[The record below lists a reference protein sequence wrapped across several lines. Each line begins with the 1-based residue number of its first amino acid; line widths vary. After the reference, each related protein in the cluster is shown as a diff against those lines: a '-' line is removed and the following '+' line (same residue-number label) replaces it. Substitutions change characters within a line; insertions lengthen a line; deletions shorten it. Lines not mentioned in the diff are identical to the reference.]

1 MTNRISRLKTAL
13 FANTREISL
22 ERALLYTASH
32 RQTEGEPVI
41 LRRAKATAYILEHV
55 EISIRDEEL
64 IAGNRTVKPRAG
76 IMSPEMDPYW
86 LLKELDQFPTRPQ
99 DRFAIS
105 EEDKRIYREELFPYW
120 EKRSMKDFIN
130 GQMTDE
136 VKAATSTQIFSINQ
150 TDKGQG
156 HIIIDY
162 PRLLN
167 HGLGELVAQMQQ
179 HCQQQ
184 PENHFYQAALLL
196 LEASQKHILRYAEL
210 AETMAANCT
219 DAQRREELLTIAE
232 ISRHNAQH
240 KPQTFWQAC
249 QLFWYMNIILQYES
263 NASSLSL
270 GRFDQYM
277 LPFYQASLTQGEDPA
292 FLKELLE
299 SLWVKCNDIVLL
311 RSTSSARYFAGF
323 PTGYTALLGGL
334 TENGR
339 SAVNVLSFL
348 CLDAYQSVQL
358 PQPNLGVRTNALID
372 TPFLMKTAETI
383 RLGTGIPQIF
393 NDEVVV
399 PAFLNES
406 NASSLSL
413 GRFDQYMLPFYQASL
428 TQGEDPAFLKE
439 LLESLWVKCNDIVL
453 LRSTS
458 SARYFAGFPT
468 GYTALLGGLTENGRS
483 AVNVLSFLCLD
494 AYQSVQL
501 PQPNLGVRTNA
512 LIDTPFLMKTAETI
526 RLGTGIP
533 QIFNDEVVVPAFL
546 NRGVSLEDARDY
558 SVVGCVELSI
568 PGRTYGLHDIAMF
581 NLLKV
586 MEICLHENE
595 GNAALTYEGLLEQI
609 RAKISHYITL
619 MVEGSNICDIGHRDW
634 APVPL
639 LSSFISDCLEKGRDI
654 TDGGARYNFSGVQG
668 IGIAN
673 LSDSLHALKGMVF
686 EQQRLSFDEL
696 LSVLKANFA
705 TPEGEKVRARL
716 INRFEKYGNDI
727 DEVDNISAELLRHY
741 CKEVEKY
748 QNPRGGYFT
757 PGSYTVSAHV
767 PLGSVVGATPDGRFA
782 GEQLADGGLSPMLGQ
797 DAQGPTAVLK
807 SVSKLDNTLLSNGT
821 LLNVK
826 FTPATLEGEAG
837 LRKLADFLRAFTQLK
852 LQHIQFN
859 VVNADTL
866 REAQQR
872 PQDYAGLVVRVAGY
886 SAFFVELSK
895 EIQDDIIRRTAHQ
908 L

>member
-1 MTNRISRLKTAL
+1 MTNRIQRLKDAL
-13 FANTREISL
+13 FASPREISL

-32 RQTEGEPVI
+32 QQTEGEPVI
-41 LRRAKATAYILEHV
+41 LRRAKATAYILDHV
-55 EISIRDEEL
+55 NIAIRDEEL

-86 LLKELDQFPTRPQ
+86 LLKELDQFSTRPQ
-99 DRFAIS
+99 DRFEIGEA
-105 EEDKRIYREELFPYW
+105 DKQIYRDVLYPYW

-130 GQMTDE
+130 SQMTDE
-136 VKAATSTQIFSINQ
+136 VKAAVGTQIFSVNQ

-167 HGLGELVAQMQQ
+167 NGLGALVEQMREYCARDAQ
-179 HCQQQ
+179 
-184 PENHFYQAALLL
+184 NTFYAAALIL
-196 LEASQKHILRYAEL
+196 LEASQRHILRYAAL
-210 AETMAANCT
+210 AETLATGCNEAS
-219 DAQRREELLTIAE
+219 RREELRKIAE

-249 QLFWYMNIILQYES
+249 QLFWYMNVILQYES
-263 NASSLSL
+263 NASSLSI

-277 LPFYQASLTQGEDPA
+277 LPFYQASFSQGDDPA

-299 SLWVKCNDIVLL
+299 SLWVKCNDVVLL

-334 TENGR
+334 TESGR

-358 PQPNLGVRTNALID
+358 PQPNLGVRVNELID
-372 TPFLMKTAETI
+372 RPFL
-383 RLGTGIPQIF
+383 L
-393 NDEVVV
+393 
-399 PAFLNES
+399 
-406 NASSLSL
+406 
-413 GRFDQYMLPFYQASL
+413 
-428 TQGEDPAFLKE
+428 
-439 LLESLWVKCNDIVL
+439 
-453 LRSTS
+453 
-458 SARYFAGFPT
+458 
-468 GYTALLGGLTENGRS
+468 
-483 AVNVLSFLCLD
+483 
-494 AYQSVQL
+494 
-501 PQPNLGVRTNA
+501 
-512 LIDTPFLMKTAETI
+512 KTAETI

-558 SVVGCVELSI
+558 AVVGCVELSI
-568 PGRTYGLHDIAMF
+568 PGKTYGLHDIAMF

-586 MEICLHENE
+586 MEIAMQENE
-595 GNAALTYEGLLEQI
+595 GNAALSYEGLLDHI
-609 RAKISHYITL
+609 RAKINHYIAL

-639 LSSFISDCLEKGRDI
+639 LSSFISDCLESGKDI

-673 LSDSLHALKGMVF
+673 LSDSLHALKGLVF

-696 LSVLKANFA
+696 LAVLKANFA

-727 DEVDNISAELLRHY
+727 DDVDNISAELLRHY

-748 QNPRGGYFT
+748 RNPRGGQFT

-767 PLGSVVGATPDGRFA
+767 PLGAVVGATPDGRFA

-797 DAQGPTAVLK
+797 DMQGPTAVLK
-807 SVSKLDNTLLSNGT
+807 SVSKLDNYLLSNGT

-826 FTPATLEGEAG
+826 FTPATLEGDAG
-837 LRKLADFLRAFTQLK
+837 LQKLADFLRAFTQLK

-859 VVNADTL
+859 VVNAETL

-872 PQDYAGLVVRVAGY
+872 PQDFAGLVVRVAGY

>member
-1 MTNRISRLKTAL
+1 MTNRTQRLKDRL
-13 FANTREISL
+13 FANPREISL

-32 RQTEGEPVI
+32 KQTEGEPVMI
-41 LRRAKATAYILEHV
+41 RRAKATAWILDHV
-55 EISIRDEEL
+55 QISIRDDEL
-64 IAGNRTVKPRAG
+64 IAGNRTIKPRAG
-76 IMSPEMDPYW
+76 IISPEMDPYW

-99 DRFAIS
+99 DRFNIS

-120 EKRSMKDFIN
+120 ENRSMKDFIN
-130 GQMTDE
+130 AQMTDE
-136 VKAATSTQIFSINQ
+136 VKNAVSTQIFSVNQ

-162 PRLLN
+162 PRLLEN
-167 HGLGELVAQMQQ
+167 GLAALVTEIKAVRQQ
-179 HCQQQ
+179 HPQ
-184 PENHFYQAALLL
+184 NSFYQAVLIL
-196 LEASQKHILRYAEL
+196 LEASQRHILRYAAL
-210 AETMAANCT
+210 ADEMAADCA
-219 DAQRREELLTIAE
+219 DEQRRKELETIAN
-232 ISRHNAQH
+232 ISRHNAVH
-240 KPQTFWQAC
+240 RPEDFWQAC

-263 NASSLSL
+263 NASSISL

-277 LPFYQASLTQGEDPA
+277 LPYYQASLNRGQDPQ
-292 FLKELLE
+292 FLQELLE

-334 TENGR
+334 TETGR
-339 SAVNVLSFL
+339 SAVNILSFL
-348 CLDAYQSVQL
+348 SLDAYQNVRL
-358 PQPNLGVRTNALID
+358 PQPNLGVRVNELID
-372 TPFLMKTAETI
+372 RPFLRKTAETI

-393 NDEVVV
+393 NDEVV
-399 PAFLNES
+399 
-406 NASSLSL
+406 
-413 GRFDQYMLPFYQASL
+413 
-428 TQGEDPAFLKE
+428 
-439 LLESLWVKCNDIVL
+439 I
-453 LRSTS
+453 
-458 SARYFAGFPT
+458 
-468 GYTALLGGLTENGRS
+468 
-483 AVNVLSFLCLD
+483 
-494 AYQSVQL
+494 
-501 PQPNLGVRTNA
+501 
-512 LIDTPFLMKTAETI
+512 
-526 RLGTGIP
+526 
-533 QIFNDEVVVPAFL
+533 PAFL

-586 MEICLHENE
+586 MEIVILENE
-595 GNAALTYEGLLEQI
+595 SNPDITWDGLINQI
-609 RAKISHYITL
+609 RDKIRYYIKL

-639 LSSFISDCLEKGRDI
+639 LSSFIEDCVQHGQDI
-654 TDGGARYNFSGVQG
+654 TAGGARYNFSGVQG

-686 EQQRLSFDEL
+686 EQKRLSFAEL
-696 LSVLKANFA
+696 IAVLKANFQ
-705 TPEGEKVRARL
+705 TPEGEKIRARL

-727 DEVDNISAELLRHY
+727 DEVDNISADLLRFY
-741 CKEVEKY
+741 CKEVEQY
-748 QNPRGGYFT
+748 QNPRGGQFT

-767 PLGSVVGATPDGRFA
+767 PLGSVVGATPDGRLA

-797 DAQGPTAVLK
+797 DVQGPTAVLK
-807 SVSKLDNTLLSNGT
+807 SVSKLDNFLLSNGT

-826 FTPATLEGEAG
+826 FTPATLAG
-837 LRKLADFLRAFTQLK
+837 DSGLNKLADFLQAFTRLR

-872 PQDYAGLVVRVAGY
+872 PQDFAGLVVRVAGY
-886 SAFFVELSK
+886 SAFFVELSQ

>member
-1 MTNRISRLKTAL
+1 MLSRIERLKAAL
-13 FANTREISL
+13 FSAPREISL

-32 RQTEGEPVI
+32 RQTEGEPTI
-41 LRRAKATAYILEHV
+41 IRRAKATAYILDHV
-55 EISIRDEEL
+55 AITLREDEL

-76 IMSPEMDPYW
+76 IVSPEMDPYW
-86 LLKELDQFPTRPQ
+86 LLKELDAFPTRPQ

-105 EEDKRIYREELFPYW
+105 EADKQVYREQLYPYW

-130 GQMTDE
+130 GQMSEE
-136 VKAATSTQIFSINQ
+136 VKTATQTQIFSVNQ

-167 HGLGELVAQMQQ
+167 NGLDNLLTELQSHAE
-179 HCQQQ
+179 QQ
-184 PENHFYQAALLL
+184 PDNAFYAAALLL
-196 LEASQKHILRYAEL
+196 LQASQRHILRYASL
-210 AETMAANCT
+210 ARQMAEQCSDET
-219 DAQRREELLTIAE
+219 RRAELLRIAE
-232 ISRHNAQH
+232 IASHNAHH
-240 KPQTFWQAC
+240 KPQDFYQAC

-277 LPFYQASLTQGEDPA
+277 LPFYQASLNQGQDPA

-323 PTGYTALLGGL
+323 PTGYTILLGGL
-334 TENGR
+334 TETGR

-348 CLDAYQSVQL
+348 CLDAYQNIRL
-358 PQPNLGVRTNALID
+358 PQPNLGVRVNEFID
-372 TPFLMKTAETI
+372 RPFL
-383 RLGTGIPQIF
+383 L
-393 NDEVVV
+393 
-399 PAFLNES
+399 
-406 NASSLSL
+406 
-413 GRFDQYMLPFYQASL
+413 
-428 TQGEDPAFLKE
+428 
-439 LLESLWVKCNDIVL
+439 
-453 LRSTS
+453 
-458 SARYFAGFPT
+458 
-468 GYTALLGGLTENGRS
+468 
-483 AVNVLSFLCLD
+483 
-494 AYQSVQL
+494 
-501 PQPNLGVRTNA
+501 
-512 LIDTPFLMKTAETI
+512 KTAETI

-558 SVVGCVELSI
+558 AVVGCVELSI

-586 MEICLHENE
+586 MELTLLDNE
-595 GNAALTYEGLLEQI
+595 GNASLTYPQLLDHI
-609 RAKISHYITL
+609 REKIRHYVRL
-619 MVEGSNICDIGHRDW
+619 MAEGSNICDIGHRDW

-639 LSSFISDCLEKGRDI
+639 LSSFIDDCLQHGKDI
-654 TDGGARYNFSGVQG
+654 TEGGARYNFSGVQG

-673 LSDSLHALKGMVF
+673 LSDSLFALKGLVF
-686 EQQRLSFDEL
+686 DQQRLSFDEL
-696 LSVLKANFA
+696 LATLKANFA
-705 TPEGEKVRARL
+705 TPEGEKIRARL
-716 INRFEKYGNDI
+716 INRFDKYGNDI
-727 DEVDNISAELLRHY
+727 DEVDLISADLLRFY
-741 CKEVEKY
+741 CKEVEQY
-748 QNPRGGYFT
+748 RNPRGGQFT

-767 PLGSVVGATPDGRFA
+767 PLGAVVGATPDGRYA

-797 DAQGPTAVLK
+797 DGQGPTAVLK
-807 SVSKLDNTLLSNGT
+807 SVSKLDNYLLSNGP

-826 FTPATLEGEAG
+826 FTPSTLEGQQG
-837 LRKLADFLRAFTQLK
+837 LNKLADFLGAFTKLK
-852 LQHIQFN
+852 LQHVQFN
-859 VVNADTL
+859 VVNAETL
-866 REAQQR
+866 KEAQAR
-872 PQDYAGLVVRVAGY
+872 PQDFAGLVVRVAGY

>member
-1 MTNRISRLKTAL
+1 MTHRIQRLKDTL
-13 FANTREISL
+13 FAHPREISL
-22 ERALLYTASH
+22 ERALLYTESH

-41 LRRAKATAYILEHV
+41 VRRAKATAHILDNV
-55 EISIRDEEL
+55 AISIRDDEL
-64 IAGNRTVKPRAG
+64 IAGNRTIKPRAG

-105 EEDKRIYREELFPYW
+105 DADKRCYREELFPYW

-136 VKAATSTQIFSINQ
+136 VKTAVGTQIFSVNQ

-167 HGLGELVAQMQQ
+167 NGLAALVSEMKA
-179 HCQQQ
+179 HCTQQ
-184 PENHFYQAALLL
+184 PENHFYAAVLIV
-196 LEASQKHILRYAEL
+196 LEAAQRHILRYAVL
-210 AETMAANCT
+210 AETLAVACP
-219 DAQRREELLTIAE
+219 DATRRQELLSIAAT
-232 ISRHNAQH
+232 SRHNAEH
-240 KPQTFWQAC
+240 RPEDFHQAC

-263 NASSLSL
+263 NASSISL

-277 LPFYQASLTQGEDPA
+277 LPFWQASLNRGVDALT
-292 FLKELLE
+292 LRELLE

-339 SAVNVLSFL
+339 SAVNALSFM
-348 CLDAYQSVQL
+348 CLDAYQSVRL
-358 PQPNLGVRTNALID
+358 PQPNLGVRVNELID
-372 TPFLMKTAETI
+372 RPFL
-383 RLGTGIPQIF
+383 R
-393 NDEVVV
+393 
-399 PAFLNES
+399 
-406 NASSLSL
+406 
-413 GRFDQYMLPFYQASL
+413 
-428 TQGEDPAFLKE
+428 
-439 LLESLWVKCNDIVL
+439 
-453 LRSTS
+453 
-458 SARYFAGFPT
+458 
-468 GYTALLGGLTENGRS
+468 
-483 AVNVLSFLCLD
+483 
-494 AYQSVQL
+494 
-501 PQPNLGVRTNA
+501 
-512 LIDTPFLMKTAETI
+512 KTAETI

-558 SVVGCVELSI
+558 AVVGCVELSI

-586 MEICLHENE
+586 MEIVLHENE
-595 GNAALTYEGLLEQI
+595 GNSTIDWESLQAQI
-609 RAKISHYITL
+609 RDKIRHYIKL

-639 LSSFISDCLEKGRDI
+639 LSSFVSDCMVNGKDI
-654 TDGGARYNFSGVQG
+654 TEGGARYNFSGVQG

-686 EQQRLSFDEL
+686 DQQRMRFDEL
-696 LSVLKANFA
+696 LAVLKANFE
-705 TPEGEKVRARL
+705 TPEGKEVRARL

-727 DEVDNISAELLRHY
+727 DEVDNISADLLRFY

-748 QNPRGGYFT
+748 RNPRGGQFT

-782 GEQLADGGLSPMLGQ
+782 REQLADGGLSPMLGQ
-797 DAQGPTAVLK
+797 DCQGPTAVLK
-807 SVSKLDNTLLSNGT
+807 SVSKLDNYLLSNGT

-826 FTPATLEGEAG
+826 FTPATLEGEGG
-837 LRKLADFLRAFTQLK
+837 LNKLSDFLLAFTKLK
-852 LQHIQFN
+852 LQHVQFN
-859 VVNADTL
+859 VVNADML
-866 REAQQR
+866 REAQLR
-872 PQDYAGLVVRVAGY
+872 PQDFAGLVVRVAGY

>member
-1 MTNRISRLKTAL
+1 MTNRIQRLKAAL
-13 FANTREISL
+13 FQNNREISL

-32 RQTEGEPVI
+32 QQTEGEPVI

-99 DRFAIS
+99 DRFDIS
-105 EEDKRIYREELFPYW
+105 EEDKRLYRDVLFPYW

-136 VKAATSTQIFSINQ
+136 VKAAVSTQIFSVNQ

-167 HGLGELVAQMQQ
+167 HGLGELAAQMRQ
-179 HCQQQ
+179 HYQQQ
-184 PENHFYQAALLL
+184 PDNHFYQAALLL
-196 LEASQKHILRYAEL
+196 LEASQRHILRYALL
-210 AETMAANCT
+210 AEKMAESCP
-219 DAQRREELLTIAE
+219 DAQRRQELLTIAAN
-232 ISRHNAQH
+232 SRHNMQH
-240 KPQTFWQAC
+240 RPQTFWQAC

-292 FLKELLE
+292 FLKEILE

-358 PQPNLGVRTNALID
+358 PQPNLGVRTNALI
-372 TPFLMKTAETI
+372 
-383 RLGTGIPQIF
+383 
-393 NDEVVV
+393 N
-399 PAFLNES
+399 
-406 NASSLSL
+406 
-413 GRFDQYMLPFYQASL
+413 
-428 TQGEDPAFLKE
+428 
-439 LLESLWVKCNDIVL
+439 
-453 LRSTS
+453 
-458 SARYFAGFPT
+458 
-468 GYTALLGGLTENGRS
+468 
-483 AVNVLSFLCLD
+483 
-494 AYQSVQL
+494 
-501 PQPNLGVRTNA
+501 
-512 LIDTPFLMKTAETI
+512 TPFLMKTAETI

-558 SVVGCVELSI
+558 AVVGCVELSI

-586 MEICLHENE
+586 MEISLYENE
-595 GNAALTYEGLLEQI
+595 GNSALTYEELLAHI

-639 LSSFISDCLEKGRDI
+639 LSSFISDCLDKGRDI

-673 LSDSLHALKGMVF
+673 LSDSLHALNGLVF

-696 LSVLKANFA
+696 LSVLKGNFA
-705 TPEGEKVRARL
+705 TPEGEKIRARL

-727 DEVDNISAELLRHY
+727 DDVDNISAELLRHY

-748 QNPRGGYFT
+748 QNPRGGRFT

-797 DAQGPTAVLK
+797 DMQGPTAVLK

-826 FTPATLEGEAG
+826 FPPATLEGEAG

-859 VVNADTL
+859 VVNAETL

-872 PQDYAGLVVRVAGY
+872 PQDFAGLVVRVAGY

>member
-1 MTNRISRLKTAL
+1 MTNRTQRLKDRL
-13 FANTREISL
+13 FANPREISL

-32 RQTEGEPVI
+32 KQTEGEPVMI
-41 LRRAKATAYILEHV
+41 RRAKATAWILDHV
-55 EISIRDEEL
+55 QISIRDDEL
-64 IAGNRTVKPRAG
+64 IAGNRTIKPRAG

-99 DRFAIS
+99 DRFNIN

-120 EKRSMKDFIN
+120 ENRSMKDFIN
-130 GQMTDE
+130 AQMTDE
-136 VKAATSTQIFSINQ
+136 VKNAVSTQIFSVNQ

-162 PRLLN
+162 PRLLEN
-167 HGLGELVAQMQQ
+167 GLAALVTEIKAVRQQ
-179 HCQQQ
+179 HPQ
-184 PENHFYQAALLL
+184 NSFYQAVLIL
-196 LEASQKHILRYAEL
+196 LEASQRHILRYAAL
-210 AETMAANCT
+210 ADEMAADCA
-219 DAQRREELLTIAE
+219 DEQRRKELETIAN
-232 ISRHNAQH
+232 ISRHNAVH
-240 KPQTFWQAC
+240 RPEDFWQAC

-263 NASSLSL
+263 NASSISL

-277 LPFYQASLTQGEDPA
+277 LPYYQASLNRGQDPQ
-292 FLKELLE
+292 FLQELLE

-334 TENGR
+334 TETGR
-339 SAVNVLSFL
+339 SAVNILSFL
-348 CLDAYQSVQL
+348 SLDAYQNVRL
-358 PQPNLGVRTNALID
+358 PQPNLGVRVNELID
-372 TPFLMKTAETI
+372 RPFLRKTAETI

-393 NDEVVV
+393 NDEVV
-399 PAFLNES
+399 
-406 NASSLSL
+406 
-413 GRFDQYMLPFYQASL
+413 
-428 TQGEDPAFLKE
+428 
-439 LLESLWVKCNDIVL
+439 I
-453 LRSTS
+453 
-458 SARYFAGFPT
+458 
-468 GYTALLGGLTENGRS
+468 
-483 AVNVLSFLCLD
+483 
-494 AYQSVQL
+494 
-501 PQPNLGVRTNA
+501 
-512 LIDTPFLMKTAETI
+512 
-526 RLGTGIP
+526 
-533 QIFNDEVVVPAFL
+533 PAFL

-586 MEICLHENE
+586 MEIVMLENE
-595 GNAALTYEGLLEQI
+595 SNPDITWDGLINQI
-609 RAKISHYITL
+609 RDKIRYYIKL

-639 LSSFISDCLEKGRDI
+639 LSSFIEDCVQHGQDI
-654 TDGGARYNFSGVQG
+654 TAGGARYNFSGVQG

-686 EQQRLSFDEL
+686 EQKWLSFAEL
-696 LSVLKANFA
+696 IAVLKANFQ
-705 TPEGEKVRARL
+705 TPEGEKIRARL

-727 DEVDNISAELLRHY
+727 DEVDNISADLLRFY
-741 CKEVEKY
+741 CKEVEQY
-748 QNPRGGYFT
+748 QNPRGGQFT

-767 PLGSVVGATPDGRFA
+767 PLGSVVGATPDGRLA
-782 GEQLADGGLSPMLGQ
+782 VEQLADGGLSPMLGQ
-797 DAQGPTAVLK
+797 DVQGPTAVLK
-807 SVSKLDNTLLSNGT
+807 SVSKLDNFLLSNGT

-826 FTPATLEGEAG
+826 FTPATLAG
-837 LRKLADFLRAFTQLK
+837 DSGLNKLADFLQAFTRLR

-872 PQDYAGLVVRVAGY
+872 PQDFAGLVVRVAGY
-886 SAFFVELSK
+886 SAFFVELSQ

>member
-1 MTNRISRLKTAL
+1 MTNRTQRLKDAL
-13 FANTREISL
+13 FASPREISL

-32 RQTEGEPVI
+32 QQTEGEPVI
-41 LRRAKATAYILEHV
+41 LRRAKATAYILDHV
-55 EISIRDEEL
+55 NIAIRDEEL

-86 LLKELDQFPTRPQ
+86 LLKELDQFSTRPQ
-99 DRFAIS
+99 DRFEIGEA
-105 EEDKRIYREELFPYW
+105 DKQIYRDVLYPYW

-130 GQMTDE
+130 SQMTDE
-136 VKAATSTQIFSINQ
+136 VKAAVGTQIFSVNQ

-167 HGLGELVAQMQQ
+167 NGLGALVEQMREYCARDAQ
-179 HCQQQ
+179 
-184 PENHFYQAALLL
+184 NTFYAAALIL
-196 LEASQKHILRYAEL
+196 LEASQRHILRYAAL
-210 AETMAANCT
+210 AETLAIGCD
-219 DAQRREELLTIAE
+219 DASRREELRKIAE

-249 QLFWYMNIILQYES
+249 QLFWYMNVILQYES
-263 NASSLSL
+263 NASSLSI

-277 LPFYQASLTQGEDPA
+277 LPFYQDSLSQGDDPA

-299 SLWVKCNDIVLL
+299 SLWVKCNDVVLL

-334 TENGR
+334 TESGR

-358 PQPNLGVRTNALID
+358 PQPNLGVRVNELID
-372 TPFLMKTAETI
+372 RPFL
-383 RLGTGIPQIF
+383 L
-393 NDEVVV
+393 
-399 PAFLNES
+399 
-406 NASSLSL
+406 
-413 GRFDQYMLPFYQASL
+413 
-428 TQGEDPAFLKE
+428 
-439 LLESLWVKCNDIVL
+439 
-453 LRSTS
+453 
-458 SARYFAGFPT
+458 
-468 GYTALLGGLTENGRS
+468 
-483 AVNVLSFLCLD
+483 
-494 AYQSVQL
+494 
-501 PQPNLGVRTNA
+501 
-512 LIDTPFLMKTAETI
+512 KTAETI

-558 SVVGCVELSI
+558 AVVGCVELSI
-568 PGRTYGLHDIAMF
+568 PGKTYGLHDIAMF

-586 MEICLHENE
+586 MEIAMQENE
-595 GNAALTYEGLLEQI
+595 GNAALSYEGLLDHI
-609 RAKISHYITL
+609 RAKINHYIAL

-639 LSSFISDCLEKGRDI
+639 LSSFISDCLESGKDI

-673 LSDSLHALKGMVF
+673 LSDSLHALKGLVF
-686 EQQRLSFDEL
+686 EQHRLSFDEL
-696 LSVLKANFA
+696 LAVLKANFA

-727 DEVDNISAELLRHY
+727 DDVDNISAELLRHY

-748 QNPRGGYFT
+748 RNPRGGQFT

-767 PLGSVVGATPDGRFA
+767 PLGAVVGATPDGRFA

-797 DAQGPTAVLK
+797 DMQGPTAVLK
-807 SVSKLDNTLLSNGT
+807 SVSKLDNYLLSNGT

-826 FTPATLEGEAG
+826 FTPATLEGDAG
-837 LRKLADFLRAFTQLK
+837 LQKLADFLRAFTQLK

-859 VVNADTL
+859 VVNAETL

-872 PQDYAGLVVRVAGY
+872 PQDFAGLVVRVAGY

>member
-1 MTNRISRLKTAL
+1 MTNRIPRLKNAL
-13 FANTREISL
+13 FANPREISL

-32 RQTEGEPVI
+32 QQTEGEPVI
-41 LRRAKATAYILEHV
+41 LRRAKATAHILDHV
-55 EISIRDEEL
+55 EIAIRDEEL

-86 LLKELDQFPTRPQ
+86 LLKELDQFATRPQ
-99 DRFAIS
+99 DRFEIS
-105 EEDKRIYREELFPYW
+105 DEDKQTYREVLYPYW
-120 EKRSMKDFIN
+120 ENRSMKDFIN
-130 GQMTDE
+130 SQMTEE
-136 VKAATSTQIFSINQ
+136 VKAAVGTQIFSVNQ

-167 HGLGELVAQMQQ
+167 NGLGALVAEMRERCARDTQ
-179 HCQQQ
+179 
-184 PENHFYQAALLL
+184 NTFYAAALIL
-196 LEASQKHILRYAEL
+196 LEASQRHILRYAALAEEL
-210 AETMAANCT
+210 AQSS
-219 DAQRREELLTIAE
+219 DATRREELLAMAD

-249 QLFWYMNIILQYES
+249 QLFWYMNVILQYES
-263 NASSLSL
+263 NASSLSI

-277 LPFYQASLTQGEDPA
+277 LPFYQASLTQGDDPA

-299 SLWVKCNDIVLL
+299 SLWVKCNDVVLL
-311 RSTSSARYFAGF
+311 RSTSSARYFAGV

-358 PQPNLGVRTNALID
+358 PQPNLGVRVNELID
-372 TPFLMKTAETI
+372 RPFLLKTAETI

-393 NDEVVV
+393 NDEV
-399 PAFLNES
+399 
-406 NASSLSL
+406 
-413 GRFDQYMLPFYQASL
+413 
-428 TQGEDPAFLKE
+428 
-439 LLESLWVKCNDIVL
+439 I
-453 LRSTS
+453 
-458 SARYFAGFPT
+458 
-468 GYTALLGGLTENGRS
+468 
-483 AVNVLSFLCLD
+483 
-494 AYQSVQL
+494 
-501 PQPNLGVRTNA
+501 
-512 LIDTPFLMKTAETI
+512 
-526 RLGTGIP
+526 
-533 QIFNDEVVVPAFL
+533 VPAFL

-558 SVVGCVELSI
+558 AVVGCVELSI
-568 PGRTYGLHDIAMF
+568 PGKTYGLHDIAMF

-586 MEICLHENE
+586 MEIAMQENE
-595 GNAALTYEGLLEQI
+595 GNSGLTYEGLIEHI
-609 RAKISHYITL
+609 RARINHYIAL

-639 LSSFISDCLEKGRDI
+639 LSSFISDCLETGKDI

-673 LSDSLHALKGMVF
+673 LSDSLHALKGLVF

-696 LSVLKANFA
+696 LAVLKANFA

-727 DEVDNISAELLRHY
+727 DDVDNISAELLRHY

-748 QNPRGGYFT
+748 RNPRGGIFT

-767 PLGSVVGATPDGRFA
+767 PLGAVVGATPDGRLA

-797 DAQGPTAVLK
+797 DMQGPTAVLK
-807 SVSKLDNTLLSNGT
+807 SVSKLDNYLLSNGT

-826 FTPATLEGEAG
+826 FTPATLEGDAG
-837 LRKLADFLRAFTQLK
+837 LQKLADFLRAFTQLK

-859 VVNADTL
+859 VVNAETL
-866 REAQQR
+866 REAQRR
-872 PQDYAGLVVRVAGY
+872 PQDFAGLVVRVAGY

>member
-1 MTNRISRLKTAL
+1 MTNRTQRLKDAL
-13 FANTREISL
+13 FASPREISL

-32 RQTEGEPVI
+32 QQTEGEPVI
-41 LRRAKATAYILEHV
+41 LRRAKATAYILDHV
-55 EISIRDEEL
+55 NIAIRDEEL

-86 LLKELDQFPTRPQ
+86 LLKELDQFSTRPQ
-99 DRFAIS
+99 DRFDIS
-105 EEDKRIYREELFPYW
+105 EEDKQIYRDVLYPYW

-130 GQMTDE
+130 SQMTDE
-136 VKAATSTQIFSINQ
+136 VKAAVGTQIFSINQ

-167 HGLGELVAQMQQ
+167 NGLSTLVKEMRE
-179 HCQQQ
+179 HCARDAH
-184 PENHFYQAALLL
+184 NTFYASALIL
-196 LEASQKHILRYAEL
+196 LEAAQRHILRYAAL
-210 AETMAANCT
+210 AETLATVCDEAP
-219 DAQRREELLTIAE
+219 RREELRKIAE

-249 QLFWYMNIILQYES
+249 QLFWYMNVILQYES
-263 NASSLSL
+263 NASSLSI

-277 LPFYQASLTQGEDPA
+277 LPFYQASLSQGEEPA
-292 FLKELLE
+292 FLKEILE
-299 SLWVKCNDIVLL
+299 SLWVKCNDVVLL

-358 PQPNLGVRTNALID
+358 PQPNLGVRVNELID
-372 TPFLMKTAETI
+372 RPFL
-383 RLGTGIPQIF
+383 L
-393 NDEVVV
+393 
-399 PAFLNES
+399 
-406 NASSLSL
+406 
-413 GRFDQYMLPFYQASL
+413 
-428 TQGEDPAFLKE
+428 
-439 LLESLWVKCNDIVL
+439 
-453 LRSTS
+453 
-458 SARYFAGFPT
+458 
-468 GYTALLGGLTENGRS
+468 
-483 AVNVLSFLCLD
+483 
-494 AYQSVQL
+494 
-501 PQPNLGVRTNA
+501 
-512 LIDTPFLMKTAETI
+512 KTAETI

-558 SVVGCVELSI
+558 AVVGCVELSI
-568 PGRTYGLHDIAMF
+568 PGKTYGLHDIAMF

-586 MEICLHENE
+586 MEIAMQENE
-595 GNAALTYEGLLEQI
+595 GNAALSYEGLLEHI
-609 RAKISHYITL
+609 RAKINHYIAL

-639 LSSFISDCLEKGRDI
+639 LSSFISDCLEAGKDI

-673 LSDSLHALKGMVF
+673 LSDSLHALKGLVF

-696 LSVLKANFA
+696 LAVLKANFA
-705 TPEGEKVRARL
+705 TPEGKKIRARL
-716 INRFEKYGNDI
+716 ISRFEKYGNDV
-727 DEVDNISAELLRHY
+727 DDVDNISAELLRHY

-748 QNPRGGYFT
+748 RNPRGGLFT

-767 PLGSVVGATPDGRFA
+767 PLGAVVGATPDGRFA

-797 DAQGPTAVLK
+797 DMQGPTAVLK
-807 SVSKLDNTLLSNGT
+807 SVSKLDNYLLSNGT

-826 FTPATLEGEAG
+826 FTPATLEGDAG
-837 LRKLADFLRAFTQLK
+837 LQKLADFLRAFTQLK

-872 PQDYAGLVVRVAGY
+872 PQDFAGLVVRVAGY

>member
-1 MTNRISRLKTAL
+1 MTNRTQRLKDLL
-13 FANTREISL
+13 FANPREISL

-32 RQTEGEPVI
+32 KQTEGEPVMI
-41 LRRAKATAYILEHV
+41 RRAKATAWILDHV
-55 EISIRDEEL
+55 QISIRDDEL
-64 IAGNRTVKPRAG
+64 IAGNRTIKPRAG

-99 DRFAIS
+99 DRFNIS

-120 EKRSMKDFIN
+120 ENRSMKDFIN
-130 GQMTDE
+130 AQMTDE
-136 VKAATSTQIFSINQ
+136 VKNAVSTQIFSVNQ

-162 PRLLN
+162 PRLLEN
-167 HGLGELVAQMQQ
+167 GLAALVTEIKAVRQQ
-179 HCQQQ
+179 HPQ
-184 PENHFYQAALLL
+184 NSFYQAVLIL
-196 LEASQKHILRYAEL
+196 LEASQRHILRYAAL
-210 AETMAANCT
+210 ADEMAADCA
-219 DAQRREELLTIAE
+219 DEQRRKELETIAN
-232 ISRHNAQH
+232 ISRHNAVH
-240 KPQTFWQAC
+240 RPEDFWQAC

-263 NASSLSL
+263 NASSISL

-277 LPFYQASLTQGEDPA
+277 LPYYQASLNRGQDPQ
-292 FLKELLE
+292 FLQELLE

-334 TENGR
+334 TETGR
-339 SAVNVLSFL
+339 SAVNILSFL
-348 CLDAYQSVQL
+348 SLDAYQNVRL
-358 PQPNLGVRTNALID
+358 PQPNLGVRVNELID
-372 TPFLMKTAETI
+372 RPFLRKTAETI

-393 NDEVVV
+393 NDEVV
-399 PAFLNES
+399 
-406 NASSLSL
+406 
-413 GRFDQYMLPFYQASL
+413 
-428 TQGEDPAFLKE
+428 
-439 LLESLWVKCNDIVL
+439 I
-453 LRSTS
+453 
-458 SARYFAGFPT
+458 
-468 GYTALLGGLTENGRS
+468 
-483 AVNVLSFLCLD
+483 
-494 AYQSVQL
+494 
-501 PQPNLGVRTNA
+501 
-512 LIDTPFLMKTAETI
+512 
-526 RLGTGIP
+526 
-533 QIFNDEVVVPAFL
+533 PAFL

-586 MEICLHENE
+586 MEIVMLENE
-595 GNAALTYEGLLEQI
+595 SNPDITWDGLINQI
-609 RAKISHYITL
+609 RDKIRYYIKL

-639 LSSFISDCLEKGRDI
+639 LSSFIEDCVQHGQDI
-654 TDGGARYNFSGVQG
+654 TAGGARYNFSGVQG

-686 EQQRLSFDEL
+686 EQKRLSFAEL
-696 LSVLKANFA
+696 IAVLKANFQ
-705 TPEGEKVRARL
+705 TPEGEKIRARL

-727 DEVDNISAELLRHY
+727 DEVDNISADLLRFY
-741 CKEVEKY
+741 CKEVEQY
-748 QNPRGGYFT
+748 QNPRGGQFT

-767 PLGSVVGATPDGRFA
+767 PLGSVVGATPDGRLA

-797 DAQGPTAVLK
+797 DVQGPTAVLK
-807 SVSKLDNTLLSNGT
+807 SVSKLDNFLLSNGT

-826 FTPATLEGEAG
+826 FTPATLAG
-837 LRKLADFLRAFTQLK
+837 DSGLNKLADFLQAFTRLR

-872 PQDYAGLVVRVAGY
+872 PQDFAGLVVRVAGY
-886 SAFFVELSK
+886 SAFFVELSQ
-895 EIQDDIIRRTAHQ
+895 EIQDDIIRRTAQQ

>member
-1 MTNRISRLKTAL
+1 MTNRTQRLKDRL
-13 FANTREISL
+13 FANPREISL

-32 RQTEGEPVI
+32 KQTEGEPVMI
-41 LRRAKATAYILEHV
+41 RRAKATAWVLDHV
-55 EISIRDEEL
+55 QISIRDDEL
-64 IAGNRTVKPRAG
+64 IAGNRTIKPRAG

-99 DRFAIS
+99 DRFNIS

-120 EKRSMKDFIN
+120 ENRSMKDFIN
-130 GQMTDE
+130 SQMTDE
-136 VKAATSTQIFSINQ
+136 VKTAVSTQIFSVNQ

-162 PRLLN
+162 PRLLEN
-167 HGLGELVAQMQQ
+167 GLAALVAELKALNKQ
-179 HCQQQ
+179 HPQ
-184 PENHFYQAALLL
+184 NSFYQAVLIL
-196 LEASQKHILRYAEL
+196 LEASQRHILRYAAL
-210 AETMAANCT
+210 ADEMAAGCV
-219 DAQRREELLTIAE
+219 DPQRRKELETIGE
-232 ISRHNAQH
+232 ISRHNALH
-240 KPQTFWQAC
+240 RPEDFWQAC

-263 NASSLSL
+263 NASSISL

-277 LPFYQASLTQGEDPA
+277 LPYYQASLNRGQDPQ
-292 FLKELLE
+292 FLQELLE

-334 TENGR
+334 TETGR
-339 SAVNVLSFL
+339 SAVNILSFL
-348 CLDAYQSVQL
+348 SLDAYQNVRL
-358 PQPNLGVRTNALID
+358 PQPNLGVRVNELID
-372 TPFLMKTAETI
+372 RPFLRKTAETI

-393 NDEVVV
+393 NDEVV
-399 PAFLNES
+399 
-406 NASSLSL
+406 
-413 GRFDQYMLPFYQASL
+413 
-428 TQGEDPAFLKE
+428 
-439 LLESLWVKCNDIVL
+439 I
-453 LRSTS
+453 
-458 SARYFAGFPT
+458 
-468 GYTALLGGLTENGRS
+468 
-483 AVNVLSFLCLD
+483 
-494 AYQSVQL
+494 
-501 PQPNLGVRTNA
+501 
-512 LIDTPFLMKTAETI
+512 
-526 RLGTGIP
+526 
-533 QIFNDEVVVPAFL
+533 PAFL

-586 MEICLHENE
+586 MEIVMLENE
-595 GNAALTYEGLLEQI
+595 SNPDITWDGLINQI
-609 RAKISHYITL
+609 RDKIRYYIKL

-639 LSSFISDCLEKGRDI
+639 LSSFIEDCVQHGQDI
-654 TDGGARYNFSGVQG
+654 TEGGARYNFSGVQG

-686 EQQRLSFDEL
+686 EQKRLSFAEL
-696 LSVLKANFA
+696 IAVLKANFQ
-705 TPEGEKVRARL
+705 TPEGEKIRARL

-727 DEVDNISAELLRHY
+727 DEVDNISADLLRFY
-741 CKEVEKY
+741 CKEVERY
-748 QNPRGGYFT
+748 QNPRGGHFT

-767 PLGSVVGATPDGRFA
+767 PLGSVVGATPDGRLA

-807 SVSKLDNTLLSNGT
+807 SVSKLDNFLLSNGT

-826 FTPATLEGEAG
+826 FTPVTLAG
-837 LRKLADFLRAFTQLK
+837 DSGLNKLADFLQAFTKLK

-872 PQDYAGLVVRVAGY
+872 PQDFAGLVVRVAGY
-886 SAFFVELSK
+886 SAFFVELSQ

>member
-1 MTNRISRLKTAL
+1 MTNRTQRLKDRL
-13 FANTREISL
+13 FANPREISL

-32 RQTEGEPVI
+32 KQTEGEPVMI
-41 LRRAKATAYILEHV
+41 RRAKATAWILDHV
-55 EISIRDEEL
+55 QISIRDDEL
-64 IAGNRTVKPRAG
+64 IAGNRTIKPRAG

-99 DRFAIS
+99 DRFNIS

-120 EKRSMKDFIN
+120 ENRSMKDFIN
-130 GQMTDE
+130 AQMTDE
-136 VKAATSTQIFSINQ
+136 VKNAVSTQIFSVNQ

-162 PRLLN
+162 PRLLEN
-167 HGLGELVAQMQQ
+167 GLAALVTEIKAVRQQ
-179 HCQQQ
+179 HPQ
-184 PENHFYQAALLL
+184 NSFYQAVLIL
-196 LEASQKHILRYAEL
+196 LEASQRHILRYAAL
-210 AETMAANCT
+210 ADEMAADCA
-219 DAQRREELLTIAE
+219 DEQRCKELETIAN
-232 ISRHNAQH
+232 ISRHNAVH
-240 KPQTFWQAC
+240 RPEDFWQAC

-263 NASSLSL
+263 NASSISL

-277 LPFYQASLTQGEDPA
+277 LPYYQASLNRGQDPK
-292 FLKELLE
+292 FLQELLE

-334 TENGR
+334 TETGR
-339 SAVNVLSFL
+339 SAVNILSFL
-348 CLDAYQSVQL
+348 SLDAYQNVRL
-358 PQPNLGVRTNALID
+358 PQPNLGVRVNELID
-372 TPFLMKTAETI
+372 RPFLRKTAETI

-393 NDEVVV
+393 NDEVV
-399 PAFLNES
+399 
-406 NASSLSL
+406 
-413 GRFDQYMLPFYQASL
+413 
-428 TQGEDPAFLKE
+428 
-439 LLESLWVKCNDIVL
+439 I
-453 LRSTS
+453 
-458 SARYFAGFPT
+458 
-468 GYTALLGGLTENGRS
+468 
-483 AVNVLSFLCLD
+483 
-494 AYQSVQL
+494 
-501 PQPNLGVRTNA
+501 
-512 LIDTPFLMKTAETI
+512 
-526 RLGTGIP
+526 
-533 QIFNDEVVVPAFL
+533 PAFL

-586 MEICLHENE
+586 MEIVMLENE
-595 GNAALTYEGLLEQI
+595 SNPDITWDGLINQI
-609 RAKISHYITL
+609 RDKIRYYIKL

-639 LSSFISDCLEKGRDI
+639 LSSFIEDCVQHGQDI
-654 TDGGARYNFSGVQG
+654 TAGGARYNFSGVQG

-686 EQQRLSFDEL
+686 EQKRLSFAEL
-696 LSVLKANFA
+696 IAVLKANFQ
-705 TPEGEKVRARL
+705 TPEGEKIRARL

-727 DEVDNISAELLRHY
+727 DEVDNISADLLRFY
-741 CKEVEKY
+741 CKEVEQY
-748 QNPRGGYFT
+748 QNPRGGQFT

-767 PLGSVVGATPDGRFA
+767 PLGSVVGATPDGRLA

-797 DAQGPTAVLK
+797 DVQGPTAVLK
-807 SVSKLDNTLLSNGT
+807 SVSKLDNFLLSNGT

-826 FTPATLEGEAG
+826 FTPATLAG
-837 LRKLADFLRAFTQLK
+837 DSGLNKLADFLQAFTRLR

-872 PQDYAGLVVRVAGY
+872 PQDFAGLVVRVAGY
-886 SAFFVELSK
+886 SAFFVELSQ

>member
-1 MTNRISRLKTAL
+1 MTNRIQRLKDAL
-13 FANTREISL
+13 FANPREISL

-32 RQTEGEPVI
+32 QQTEGEPVLI
-41 LRRAKATAYILEHV
+41 RRAKATAYILDHV
-55 EISIRDEEL
+55 EITIRDEEL
-64 IAGNRTVKPRAG
+64 IAGNRTVKPRTG

-86 LLKELDQFPTRPQ
+86 LLNELEQFPSRPQ
-99 DRFAIS
+99 DRFEIS
-105 EEDKRIYREELFPYW
+105 EQDKRIYRDQLYPYW

-130 GQMTDE
+130 SQMTDE
-136 VKAATSTQIFSINQ
+136 VKTAVGTQIFSINQ

-167 HGLGELVAQMQQ
+167 NGLGALVTQLQE
-179 HCQQQ
+179 HCAREPQ
-184 PENHFYQAALLL
+184 NTFYQAALLL
-196 LEASQKHILRYAEL
+196 LNASQRHILRYALL
-210 AETMAANCT
+210 AEQMAEQSA
-219 DAQRREELLTIAE
+219 DPVRRQELLTIAD
-232 ISRHNAQH
+232 ISRHNARH

-249 QLFWYMNIILQYES
+249 QLFWYMNVILQYES
-263 NASSLSL
+263 NASSLSI

-277 LPFYQASLTQGEDPA
+277 LPFYQASLAQGENAA

-299 SLWVKCNDIVLL
+299 SLWVKCNDVVLL
-311 RSTSSARYFAGF
+311 RSTGSARYFAGF

-358 PQPNLGVRTNALID
+358 PQPNLGVRVNELID
-372 TPFLMKTAETI
+372 RPFL
-383 RLGTGIPQIF
+383 L
-393 NDEVVV
+393 
-399 PAFLNES
+399 
-406 NASSLSL
+406 
-413 GRFDQYMLPFYQASL
+413 
-428 TQGEDPAFLKE
+428 
-439 LLESLWVKCNDIVL
+439 
-453 LRSTS
+453 
-458 SARYFAGFPT
+458 
-468 GYTALLGGLTENGRS
+468 
-483 AVNVLSFLCLD
+483 
-494 AYQSVQL
+494 
-501 PQPNLGVRTNA
+501 
-512 LIDTPFLMKTAETI
+512 KTAETI

-558 SVVGCVELSI
+558 AVVGCVELSI
-568 PGRTYGLHDIAMF
+568 PGKTYGLHDIAMF

-586 MEICLHENE
+586 MEIAMQENE
-595 GNAALTYEGLLEQI
+595 GNAGLSYEGLLKDI
-609 RAKISHYITL
+609 RNKISYYIAL

-639 LSSFISDCLEKGRDI
+639 LSSFISDCLAKGKEI

-696 LSVLKANFA
+696 LAVLKANFA
-705 TPEGEKVRARL
+705 TPEGAKIRARL
-716 INRFEKYGNDI
+716 INRFDKYGNDI
-727 DEVDNISAELLRHY
+727 DDVDNISAELLRHY

-748 QNPRGGYFT
+748 RNPRGGQFT

-767 PLGSVVGATPDGRFA
+767 PLGAVVGATPDGRLA

-797 DAQGPTAVLK
+797 DMQGPTAVLK
-807 SVSKLDNTLLSNGT
+807 SVSKLDNYLLSNGT

-826 FTPATLEGEAG
+826 FTPATLEGDAG
-837 LRKLADFLRAFTQLK
+837 LQKLADFLRAFTQLK
-852 LQHIQFN
+852 LQHVQFN

-872 PQDYAGLVVRVAGY
+872 PQDFAGLVVRVAGY

>member
-1 MTNRISRLKTAL
+1 MTNRIQRLKDAL
-13 FANTREISL
+13 FASPREISL
-22 ERALLYTASH
+22 ERALLYTESH
-32 RQTEGEPVI
+32 QQTEGEPVI
-41 LRRAKATAYILEHV
+41 LRRAKATAYILDHV
-55 EISIRDEEL
+55 EIAIRDDEL

-86 LLKELDQFPTRPQ
+86 LLKELELFSTRPQ
-99 DRFAIS
+99 DRFNIR
-105 EEDKRIYREELFPYW
+105 EEDKRLYRDVLYPYW

-130 GQMTDE
+130 SQMTEE
-136 VKAATSTQIFSINQ
+136 VKAAVSTQIFSVNQ

-167 HGLGELVAQMQQ
+167 NGLGALVAEMNE
-179 HCQQQ
+179 HCRRE
-184 PENHFYQAALLL
+184 PENAFYQAALLL
-196 LEASQKHILRYAEL
+196 LEASQRHILRYGAL
-210 AETMAANCT
+210 AEEMSQRHDEPRRQELLAIAAN
-219 DAQRREELLTIAE
+219 
-232 ISRHNAQH
+232 SRHNAQY
-240 KPQTFWQAC
+240 KPQSFWQAC
-249 QLFWYMNIILQYES
+249 QLFWYMNVILQYES
-263 NASSLSL
+263 NASSLSI

-277 LPFYQASLTQGEDPA
+277 LPFYQASLSQGEDAA

-299 SLWVKCNDIVLL
+299 SLWVKCNDVVLL

-348 CLDAYQSVQL
+348 CLDAYQSIQL
-358 PQPNLGVRTNALID
+358 PQPNLGVRVNEFID
-372 TPFLMKTAETI
+372 RPFL
-383 RLGTGIPQIF
+383 L
-393 NDEVVV
+393 
-399 PAFLNES
+399 
-406 NASSLSL
+406 
-413 GRFDQYMLPFYQASL
+413 
-428 TQGEDPAFLKE
+428 
-439 LLESLWVKCNDIVL
+439 
-453 LRSTS
+453 
-458 SARYFAGFPT
+458 
-468 GYTALLGGLTENGRS
+468 
-483 AVNVLSFLCLD
+483 
-494 AYQSVQL
+494 
-501 PQPNLGVRTNA
+501 
-512 LIDTPFLMKTAETI
+512 KTAETI

-558 SVVGCVELSI
+558 AVVGCVELSI
-568 PGRTYGLHDIAMF
+568 PGKTYGLHDIAMF

-586 MEICLHENE
+586 MEIAMQENE
-595 GNAALTYEGLLEQI
+595 GNTTLSYDELLEHI
-609 RAKISHYITL
+609 RTKINHYIAL

-639 LSSFISDCLEKGRDI
+639 LSSFISDCLDNGKDI
-654 TDGGARYNFSGVQG
+654 TEGGARYNFSGVQG

-673 LSDSLHALKGMVF
+673 LSDSLHALKGLVF

-696 LSVLKANFA
+696 LAVLKANFA

-716 INRFEKYGNDI
+716 IHRFEKYGNDI

-748 QNPRGGYFT
+748 RNPRGGQFT

-767 PLGSVVGATPDGRFA
+767 PLGAVVGATPDGRFA

-797 DAQGPTAVLK
+797 DMQGPTAVLK
-807 SVSKLDNTLLSNGT
+807 SVSKLDNYLLSNGT

-826 FTPATLEGEAG
+826 FTPATLEGDAG
-837 LRKLADFLRAFTQLK
+837 LQKLADFLRAFTQLK
-852 LQHIQFN
+852 LQHVQFN

-872 PQDYAGLVVRVAGY
+872 PQDFAGLVVRVAGY